1 MKTKRPVIQPKIV
14 RKRGAYSKP
23 PATELQVIQRK
34 YSWLANFRLHP
45 VSPDSD
51 LLLSA
56 YSNLLVERYN
66 TTVRELKESL
76 QRDKDRQM
84 QAILAKRKMGVD
96 ASDT

>member
-45 VSPDSD
+45 VSP
-51 LLLSA
+51 
-56 YSNLLVERYN
+56 E
-66 TTVRELKESL
+66 
-76 QRDKDRQM
+76 DR
-84 QAILAKRKMGVD
+84 KSVV
-96 ASDT
+96 